1 MAYTPELNQEYSGAL
16 RRIAWALKTPMSK
29 ALIEIFDHVG
39 SVIEKEKVC
48 ASCKDKTFC
57 DRCIFCPE

>member
-29 ALIEIFDHVG
+29 ALEDVFDHVG
-39 SVIEKEKVC
+39 SVIEKKKVC
-48 ASCKDKTFC
+48 ASCRDKSFC
-57 DRCIFCPE
+57 KKCVFRPE